1 MGDNITLE
9 EFRERMSGILSGNS
23 TLDEIISLINT
34 NVMLPPQNREYRTPD
49 RTRPPRREWIN
60 PITGTPQ
67 YSLIDPNPQPQNSLT
82 DQNPRPTPMRRII
95 RLG

>member
-34 NVMLPPQNREYRTPD
+34 NVMLPPENREYLPPD
-49 RTRPPRREWIN
+49 LTRPPPR
-60 PITGTPQ
+60 
-67 YSLIDPNPQPQNSLT
+67 T
-82 DQNPRPTPMRRII
+82 DQNPRPQVRPTPMRRII